1 MDHAAVADKLIALI
15 NSKPWS
21 PRRDDIVAILAAATP
36 PPAQFPITVAPV
48 RAARAPSPCVIL
60 DPTGTVIV
68 EGWSVHGGGAF
79 SYFAPPMSAVKLAV
93 LEYCRQQVLKEA
105 A

>member
-1 MDHAAVADKLIALI
+1 MDHAAIADKLIALI

-21 PRRDDIVAILAAATP
+21 PRRDDIVAVLAAANP
-36 PPAQFPITVAPV
+36 PPEKFPITVTPV
-48 RAARAPSPCVIL
+48 RDGGIHPSISL
-60 DPTGTVIV
+60 DHTGTVIV

-93 LEYCRQQVLKEA
+93 LEFLRNQVIKEA